1 MKVLITG
8 ILGFVGSH
16 LAEYC
21 LERGEVEVFG
31 IDRGDNFE
39 NLGEV
44 LHKITLFKCDI
55 GDRANLTNIIRE
67 VAPDWIFHLAA
78 STSSADR
85 ELYDVNLF
93 GTLNLFEA
101 IREVGFDSKILV
113 TGSSAE
119 YGFQEESPI
128 KETNPLR
135 PVTPYGVSKAAQS
148 MLSYQ
153 YAVNYEMK
161 IVRSRAFNIIGPR
174 ERPEYVCSDFAK
186 QIAVIEKGKKE
197 PILHVGA
204 LEKRRD
210 FVDVRDVVRGYWLL
224 LERGIVGEVYN
235 LCSGIAYS
243 IREVLE
249 QLLQISNSQPKVV
262 QEESRIRRG
271 DVQVQIG
278 DYQKINKLSKWKP
291 TIPLAQS
298 LADLLN
304 FWRRKI
310 RD

>member
-31 IDRGDNFE
+31 IDRGNNFE
-39 NLGEV
+39 NLSEV
-44 LHKITLFKCDI
+44 LHKITLLKCDI
-55 GDRANLTNIIRE
+55 GDRVNLTNIIRE
-67 VAPDWIFHLAA
+67 VTPDWIFHLAA
-78 STSSADR
+78 LTSSADR
-85 ELYDVNLF
+85 ELYEINLF

-101 IREVGFDSKILV
+101 IREVGLDSKILV

-119 YGFQEESPI
+119 YGFQEEAPI
-128 KETNPLR
+128 KETSPLR
-135 PVTPYGVSKAAQS
+135 PITPYGVSKTAQS

-174 ERPEYVCSDFAK
+174 EKPEYVCSDFAK
-186 QIAVIEKGKKE
+186 QIAEIEKGKKE
-197 PILHVGA
+197 SILHVGA

-235 LCSGIAYS
+235 LCSGISYS

-249 QLLQISNSQPKVV
+249 QLLQISSSQPKVV

-291 TIPLAQS
+291 TIPLTQS

-304 FWRRKI
+304 FWRGKI